1 MGRATTAYLLT
12 CAAIGV
18 ATGLLIIPA
27 TAFSTATYATLPPVS
42 ALVAGAWVI
51 GFVVAMRLIE
61 RPGAAVLRPGAERD
75 DHVDP
80 QHLHRRQWQHQPE
93 ADRAQENARSLQVES
108 NSARSDAGE
117 ARRNLSAMKSLEGVQ
132 TQLSDVRQQI
142 GKILQPAAPTA
153 DTASPAPVVNALGQE
168 TGTLVNVTA

>member
-1 MGRATTAYLLT
+1 MPVASLT
-12 CAAIGV
+12 
-18 ATGLLIIPA
+18 
-27 TAFSTATYATLPPVS
+27 SS
-42 ALVAGAWVI
+42 
-51 GFVVAMRLIE
+51 
-61 RPGAAVLRPGAERD
+61 PGASGALWSQIQQQQAQRNADQAEQRA
-75 DHVDP
+75 
-80 QHLHRRQWQHQPE
+80 QALQGQARAAQSE

-108 NSARSDAGE
+108 NSARSDAGN

-153 DTASPAPVVNALGQE
+153 DTAPPAPVVNAFGQE

>member
-61 RPGAAVLRPGAERD
+61 RPGAAVLTGLISGLVATPLSTTGPAIVITNVMFAAFIELPFLVTLYRRWSRGLYYAGASLLAATETALGVITKARASED
-75 DHVDP
+75 VN
-80 QHLHRRQWQHQPE
+80 LWRAIRE
-93 ADRAQENARSLQVES
+93 ADERKRG
-108 NSARSDAGE
+108 DAHELLAEQLVG
-117 ARRNLSAMKSLEGVQ
+117 SLEMG
-132 TQLSDVRQQI
+132 
-142 GKILQPAAPTA
+142 AA
-153 DTASPAPVVNALGQE
+153 
-168 TGTLVNVTA
+168 